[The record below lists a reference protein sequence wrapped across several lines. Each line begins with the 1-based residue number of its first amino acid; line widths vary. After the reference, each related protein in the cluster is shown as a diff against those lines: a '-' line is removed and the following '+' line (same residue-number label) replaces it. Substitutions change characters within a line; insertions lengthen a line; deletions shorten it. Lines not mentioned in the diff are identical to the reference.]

1 MSDENTAEL
10 RDTDTEFKRLKADF
24 LQIARNRRQRD
35 LSKVNPQEALRRL
48 DVSHNGDQPIC
59 QNLKSPPFTQQTWSC
74 GLNKLKHNSIYIR
87 LHAHLATQP
96 DSASLESL
104 AM

>member
-10 RDTDTEFKRLKADF
+10 RDTDAEFKRLKADF

-48 DVSHNGDQPIC
+48 DVSHNGDQQIC
-59 QNLKSPPFTQQTWSC
+59 QNLKFL
-74 GLNKLKHNSIYIR
+74 LNR
-87 LHAHLATQP
+87 RRVVA
-96 DSASLESL
+96 
-104 AM
+104 